1 MATRTMTTLAVT
13 AALTVAGALAAPA
26 ALASGSSYVAL
37 GDSYSAGVGTRDSIN
52 TCYQSPYGYAPL
64 IAAQQGL
71 SLDYRACSGATTAD
85 VETSQLSGLSSST
98 DKVTLTIGGND
109 VGFSSVLT
117 ECAKP
122 AWMSDCAGAVAGG
135 RAILDGQ
142 LPGRYDSLFTAIE
155 TKAPGAKV
163 VVAGYPHIFNG
174 EDCNA
179 LTFFSPSDEQSINDA
194 TDDLDTLERGKANA
208 HGFSW
213 VDVRPT
219 FTGHEVCGVDGEWLN
234 GLSDPVTESYH
245 PNRDGNQAYAAA
257 ISPVL
262 TGSPM
267 AAPHTSPSAR
277 PPSTASPA
285 DRLPNVDLTSKA
297 SLRGAR
303 RAGLNPATIR
313 KLAADLHSD
322 DRTRVNHAITRLK
335 ALDRRAERNLG
346 RMGLR

>member
-1 MATRTMTTLAVT
+1 MVTRTKTLAAT
-13 AALTVAGALAAPA
+13 AASLSIAGAVMTPSALAA
-26 ALASGSSYVAL
+26 GSSYVAL

-71 SLDYRACSGATTAD
+71 SLDYQACSGATTAD
-85 VETSQLSGLSSST
+85 VQADQLGTLNSST
-98 DKVTLTIGGND
+98 GKVTITIGGND

-117 ECAKP
+117 ECALP

-135 RAILDGQ
+135 RAILEDQ
-142 LPGRYDSLFTAIE
+142 MPGRYDSLFAAIRA
-155 TKAPGAKV
+155 KAPNADV

-179 LTFFSPSDEQSINDA
+179 LTFFSPSDEQLIDDA
-194 TDDLDTLERGKANA
+194 TDDLDTLEHGKANA

-213 VDVRPT
+213 VDVRSQ

-234 GLSDPVTESYH
+234 GLSYPITESYH

-267 AAPHTSPSAR
+267 AAPHTSS
-277 PPSTASPA
+277 STRSSRATSL
-285 DRLPNVDLTSKA
+285 DRLPDVDLTSKA
-297 SLRGAR
+297 SLRGAK
-303 RAGLNPATIR
+303 RAGLNPSTIVR
-313 KLAADLHSD
+313 LAADLHSG
-322 DRTRVNHAITRLK
+322 DRARVAHAVTRLE
-335 ALDRRAERNLG
+335 ALDRRAERNLH
-346 RMGLR
+346 RMGSR